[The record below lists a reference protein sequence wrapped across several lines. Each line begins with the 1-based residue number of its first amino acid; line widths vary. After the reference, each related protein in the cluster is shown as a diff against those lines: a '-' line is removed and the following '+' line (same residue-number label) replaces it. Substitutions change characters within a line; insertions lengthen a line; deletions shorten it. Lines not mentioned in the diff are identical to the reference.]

1 MSADPSVSMSQGDPV
16 QVGQHRP
23 GRPLQL
29 QQVLH
34 SHLGKRVAGVQLH
47 DQPDHDGDQHDDLGG
62 VTSTLRPDRYPGG
75 RRYWSS
81 REGGGRMARWDN
93 KT

>member
-1 MSADPSVSMSQGDPV
+1 MSQGHSSV

-34 SHLGKRVAGVQLH
+34 SHLGEGVAGVQVH

-62 VTSTLRPDRYPGG
+62 VTSALRLQPATLEAVQY
-75 RRYWSS
+75 
-81 REGGGRMARWDN
+81 
-93 KT
+93 